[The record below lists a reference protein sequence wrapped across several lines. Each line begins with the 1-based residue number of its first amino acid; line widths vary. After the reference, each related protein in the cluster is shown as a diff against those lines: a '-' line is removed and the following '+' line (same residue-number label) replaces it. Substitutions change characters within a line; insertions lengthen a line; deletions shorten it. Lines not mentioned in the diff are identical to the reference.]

1 MNTRYRLLLVA
12 LLALLVTGLISWQ
25 LLRPEPESSP
35 EATFDAL
42 VAAAAINAADEDASD
57 ADVARRSTEIPVF
70 LGRLRTPASGDWSQI
85 KERRVLRVVVPYS
98 RTFFYNDN
106 GQTRGISADLLAEL
120 ERYINKKF
128 KTGRKPISII
138 AIPVNR
144 DHLLPAVAAGIG
156 DIAVGNLTITA
167 ERQQQVD
174 FVELKG
180 HSVNEVVISSNEQ
193 PPMTSELALA
203 GQEIAVRRSSSYY
216 ASLEALNE
224 RLRAAGQSPVTINLV
239 PEELEDED
247 LLEMV
252 DAGLLNLTVIDDWK
266 FKLWQPV
273 YDSLSSHPAIPLRTD
288 AQIGWAIRKDSP
300 ELAAMLG
307 EFVNQMQKQGL
318 GQLKIA
324 EYRQRFAR
332 LGKAAGQDEWQKV
345 EQTQAL
351 FEHYGGQYDFDHLL
365 LLAQG
370 YQESRLNQKARSAA
384 GAVGI
389 MQLLPST
396 GKSMKVGDIH
406 QLENNIHAGVKY
418 LRHMHDQYF
427 DDPAID
433 KVNQALFSLAG
444 YNAGPNAIAR
454 MRRIAGEQG
463 LDPNRWFG
471 QVEVVTGQKIG
482 NEPVR
487 YVRNIVKY
495 YVAYRQML
503 ERQQA
508 KAKALEQMQQP

>member
-1 MNTRYRLLLVA
+1 MNSRYRLLLVA
-12 LLALLVTGLISWQ
+12 LLVLLIAALISWQ

-35 EATFDAL
+35 EATFDEL
-42 VAAAAINAADEDASD
+42 VAAAAISAVGENGSD
-57 ADVARRSTEIPVF
+57 ADVARRASEIPVF

-138 AIPVNR
+138 AIPVSR
-144 DHLLPAVAAGIG
+144 EQLLPAVASGIG
-156 DIAVGNLTITA
+156 DIAVGNLTITD
-167 ERQQQVD
+167 ERLADVD
-174 FVELKG
+174 FVPFSG
-180 HSVNEVVISSNEQ
+180 INVNEIVVSNSEH
-193 PPMTSELALA
+193 PPLTSELELA

-216 ASLEALNE
+216 ASLVALNE
-224 RLRAAGQSPVTINLV
+224 RLDAAGKAAINISLV

-273 YDSLSSHPAIPLRTD
+273 YDGVASHAAITLRQN
-288 AQIGWAIRKDSP
+288 APIGWAIRKQSP
-300 ELAAMLG
+300 ELAAMLA
-307 EFVNQMQKQGL
+307 EFISQMQKQGI

-345 EQTQAL
+345 DQTLAL
-351 FEHYGGQYDFDHLL
+351 FEKFGGQYDFDHLL

-370 YQESRLNQKARSAA
+370 YQESRLNQKVRSPV
-384 GAVGI
+384 GAIGV
-389 MQLLPST
+389 MQLLPTT
-396 GKSMKVGDIH
+396 GKSMQVGDIH

-427 DDPAID
+427 SDPAID
-433 KVNQALFSLAG
+433 KVNQALFSLAA
-444 YNAGPNAIAR
+444 YNAGPNAIKR
-454 MRRIAGEQG
+454 MRRIAAEQG
-463 LDPNRWFG
+463 LDANVWFG

-482 NEPVR
+482 SEPVR

-495 YVAYRQML
+495 YVAYRQLL